1 MVEKTIEERKPY
13 QQAFFA
19 SKPTKFTKFLRTCV
33 VWQLVKFIIIN
44 IKMTLMLLKSHK

>member
-1 MVEKTIEERKPY
+1 MIEQRQPY
-13 QQAFFA
+13 QDAFFA

-33 VWQLVKFIIIN
+33 IWQFIKFIIIN